1 VKVESSLGDIVDR
14 LTILEIKRVRL
25 PADQR
30 ANVAHEHRA
39 LSDAWEADGQPPL
52 AHIAESAELARVN
65 AELWDVEDALR
76 DCEHDGRFD
85 DQFVQLARSVYRL
98 NDRRGT
104 LKRRINQNLA
114 SEVVEEKR
122 YGTHAGPTAAIRV
135 AGEGGELVLRCVE
148 RASGEVKLAIE
159 AWFEGFSG
167 QVVAWV
173 DGASMGNFA
182 LQADEA
188 GQGNAEAHIA
198 IGGHE
203 RALITVTLVEGGTRW
218 HVALTRHHGTARVEG
233 ALVFK
238 GPLGP
243 VLAAISALD
252 T

>member
-1 VKVESSLGDIVDR
+1 MKVEGSLGDIVDR

-30 ANVAHEHRA
+30 ANVANEHRA
-39 LSDAWEADGQPPL
+39 LLDAWEADGQPPL
-52 AHIAESAELARVN
+52 AHLPESAELARVN

-85 DQFVQLARSVYRL
+85 DRFVQLARSVYRL

-114 SEVVEEKR
+114 SEIVEEKR
-122 YGTHAGPTAAIRV
+122 YGTHAGPIPALRV
-135 AGEGGELVLRCVE
+135 TGEGGELVIRCVE
-148 RASGEVKLAIE
+148 RAGGEVRLAVE

-173 DGASMGNFA
+173 DGASMGSFA
-182 LQADEA
+182 LQADAA
-188 GQGNAEAHIA
+188 GQGQGEAFVA

-203 RALITVTLVEGGTRW
+203 RAMITVTAIEGGTRW
-218 HVALTRHHGTARVEG
+218 HVALTRHQGTARVEG
-233 ALVFK
+233 ALVFR
-238 GPLGP
+238 GALGP
-243 VLAAISALD
+243 VLAAITALD
-252 T
+252 D